1 MKKKYFEGYTY
12 VFWVFMLGSFL
23 GFVHEN
29 LLMMYRGRDVLRQG
43 LIYEPLI
50 PVYGAGLLLFCLVF
64 RKCDFAKVKPFWKR
78 FLIVF
83 GVSFL
88 LGGVAEYLF
97 SFFQEL
103 IFGTISWDY
112 SGYTFNLFG
121 RTSLYHSTIW
131 GLMGLVFFIFLFP
144 WLTKMEKYIGKKLV
158 KWLTIIFSVVL
169 FLDCFVSTIACMRQ
183 KDRRENIPAQ
193 NVIDDFL
200 DQHYPDELLD
210 YIYNNARVPK
220 KK

>member
-1 MKKKYFEGYTY
+1 MKKYFEKYTY

-50 PVYGAGLLLFCLVF
+50 PVYGFGLLLFCLVF
-64 RKCDFAKVKPFWKR
+64 RRLGLEKIKSHWKR
-78 FLIVF
+78 ILKVF
-83 GVSFL
+83 VISFL

-97 SFFQEL
+97 SFFQEM

-112 SGYTFNLFG
+112 SSYAFNLYG
-121 RTSLYHSTIW
+121 RTSFYHCSVW
-131 GLMGLVFFIFLFP
+131 GLMGVVFYLLLFP
-144 WLTKMEKYIGKKLV
+144 ILCRLEKYINKKTV
-158 KWLTIIFSVVL
+158 YYLTIIFSIVL
-169 FLDCFVSTIACMRQ
+169 FLDCFISTIACLRQ
-183 KDRRENIPAQ
+183 GKRRENIPAQ
-193 NVIDDFL
+193 NIVETFL

-210 YIYNNARVPK
+210 YIYNNARIPK
-220 KK
+220 R